1 MTTKPKW
8 NTIVYPH
15 NTFHSL
21 DVPGQS
27 LQLRVPASQH
37 GAVSLGLSFL
47 HPMTEKDGKTI
58 GLGRY
63 DITLNRNP
71 NEAEFSF
78 FGPGQPQIFTKPHTG
93 IVHTKK
99 LIRALLEAHPH
110 AEVSQILKQR
120 KFWDVT
126 FQPKLTLLQKIKAK
140 ITRSKK

>member
-1 MTTKPKW
+1 MEAKPKW

-21 DVPGQS
+21 DVPSQS
-27 LQLRVPASQH
+27 LQLRVPTSPH
-37 GAVSLGLSFL
+37 GAVSIGLSFL
-47 HPMTEKDGKTI
+47 HPMTEKDGKTM

-78 FGPGQPQIFTKPHTG
+78 FGPGQPQTFTKPHIG
-93 IVHTKK
+93 IVHAKK
-99 LIRALLEAHPH
+99 LIRALLEEHPH
-110 AEVSQILKQR
+110 AEVSKILKQR

-126 FQPKLTLLQKIKAK
+126 FQPKPTLLQRIKAK
-140 ITRSKK
+140 FTHKK